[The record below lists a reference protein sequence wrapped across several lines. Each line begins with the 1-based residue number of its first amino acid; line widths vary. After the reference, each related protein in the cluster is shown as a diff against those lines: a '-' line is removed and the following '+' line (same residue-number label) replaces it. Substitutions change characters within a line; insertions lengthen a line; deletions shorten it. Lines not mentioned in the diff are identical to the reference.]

1 VADIAAAA
9 PKHWRVIYDSQRG
22 NHASQSIPY
31 CRNIEAEVRIPEN
44 TPADSV
50 QGQSESDAA
59 RDVTCD
65 EPGNTGMEVRGV
77 VRAEYCPRKR
87 KTGDSCPETEDL
99 GRGGRGCWDVNE
111 VFAADSR
118 GDDEHDKDGN
128 PSTFFVPTGG
138 RRRAEVVIPSE
149 NDICTN

>member
-1 VADIAAAA
+1 MTVSVATMPARASRTVGILRPRYEYQKIRQLIQFKA
-9 PKHWRVIYDSQRG
+9 RVRVMQ
-22 NHASQSIPY
+22 
-31 CRNIEAEVRIPEN
+31 
-44 TPADSV
+44 
-50 QGQSESDAA
+50 

-87 KTGDSCPETEDL
+87 KSGDSCPETENL
-99 GRGGRGCWDVNE
+99 GRGGRGCWDINE
-111 VFAADSR
+111 VFRADSR
-118 GDDEHDKDGN
+118 GDDEDDEDGN

-149 NDICTN
+149 NDRCTN